1 MPDAIEP
8 ALVLFAHGARDPRWA
23 EPFRR
28 IQSATRARRPGAVV
42 ELAFLELM
50 QPLLVDAIGTLVA
63 GGHRRITIA
72 PLFMAQ
78 GGHLRNDLPKLL
90 ESIRTTHPA
99 VEFTLLPA
107 VGDVETILNAIAD
120 WLVAALPR

>member
-1 MPDAIEP
+1 MPHAIEP
-8 ALVLFAHGARDPRWA
+8 ALVLFAHGARDPQWA

-28 IQSATRARRPGAVV
+28 IQSAIRTRRPGTVV
-42 ELAFLELM
+42 ELAFLEIM
-50 QPLLVDAIGTLVA
+50 QPVLADAIGALVGA
-63 GGHRRITIA
+63 GHRRITIA

-78 GGHLRNDLPKLL
+78 GGHLRDDLPRLL
-90 ESIRTTHPA
+90 ESIRATHPE

-107 VGDVETILNAIAD
+107 VGDVETVLNAIAD